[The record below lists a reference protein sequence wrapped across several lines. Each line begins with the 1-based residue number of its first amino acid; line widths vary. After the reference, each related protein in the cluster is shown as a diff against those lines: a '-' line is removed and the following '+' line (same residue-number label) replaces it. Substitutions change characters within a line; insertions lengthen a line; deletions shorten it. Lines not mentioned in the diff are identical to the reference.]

1 MNPELNLIKT
11 GNYKNYEYEIRE
23 NPIFINMSIG
33 LNAYIKV
40 PNNKKMKEYASERPY
55 EFVKQV
61 DKEIMILGFDTHHGW
76 YQIEFENK
84 YKDKKTLENKIEYI
98 EKELKSRIDEICDIN
113 KAQ

>member
-1 MNPELNLIKT
+1 MNPELKLIKT

-40 PNNKKMKEYASERPY
+40 PNTEKMKEYASERSY

-61 DKEIMILGFDTHHGW
+61 DKETLILGFDTHHGW
-76 YQIEFENK
+76 DQIEFENK
-84 YKDKKTLENKIEYI
+84 YKNENTLENKIEYI
-98 EKELKSRIDEICDIN
+98 EKELISRINEIYDIN